1 MLKVKTPEGYPP
13 EPGRYVRGN
22 DFSPVAVCAILD
34 TFDFQIPPELQNLVL
49 AATDAGAALAGMLQT
64 ENVGM
69 EKVLCNI
76 VANPNIRYLVLC
88 GRESPGHLPGE
99 TLLALKQN
107 GVDDNKQIIGS
118 TAPTPYLHNIPLE
131 VIDRFNR
138 QILTVVNLL
147 CRPGETDARAPGLDP
162 KVIEKAVWSCYQEN
176 AVAFRD
182 YSLYDIGAY
191 PEPALFH
198 RIVSVLQEHKPQ
210 QAVEPGKSKMGLGL
224 TLNKLLPQTNCRECG
239 RKTCLAFAIDLAKG
253 KARLEDCP
261 PLRESEH
268 AADRQALAKLLG

>member
-1 MLKVKTPEGYPP
+1 
-13 EPGRYVRGN
+13 
-22 DFSPVAVCAILD
+22 VCVILD
-34 TFDFQIPPELQNLVL
+34 TFDFKIPSELQELVL

-76 VANPNIRYLVLC
+76 VANPNIRYVVLC

-99 TLLALKQN
+99 TLLALNKN
-107 GVDDNKQIIGS
+107 GVNDGKQIIGS

-131 VIDRFNR
+131 VIERFNK
-138 QILTVVNLL
+138 QIVTVVNLL
-147 CRPGETDARAPGLDP
+147 CPPGESDTRAAGLDP
-162 KVIEKAVWSCYQEN
+162 KVIEKAVWSCFQEN

-182 YSLYDIGAY
+182 YTLYDMGAF

-198 RIVSVLQEHKPQ
+198 KIVSVLEERKPQ

-224 TLNKLLPQTNCRECG
+224 TLNKFLPQTNCRECG

-253 KARLEDCP
+253 KAKLEDCP
-261 PLRESEH
+261 PLGDSEH
-268 AADRQALAKLLG
+268 AADRQALAKLME